1 MLFVA
6 AYDIVDDGIRNKVA
20 QYLENYGE
28 RVQYSCFELH
38 LNPKEQVEIVAIRL
52 RQWIESGDRVFIYP
66 ITKRVR
72 GSVIKLPDEKKKMVE
87 ELLKTYPKLSRRLFR
102 AMFKEQLELTFKTT
116 FKRIKNYL
124 IVYDIEDDYARNR
137 LSQYLEK
144 VGVRVQLSVF
154 EAEISPQAM
163 AGVVEN
169 LIPYSTHGK
178 IYIYPL
184 DKTSLKEVIRIGKP
198 YSDLDFSY

>member
-1 MLFVA
+1 MLFVVV
-6 AYDIVDDGIRNKVA
+6 YDIVDDGIRNKVA

-52 RQWIESGDRVFIYP
+52 RQLIETEDRVFIYP
-66 ITKRVR
+66 ITKRAR

-87 ELLKTYPKLSRRLFR
+87 ELLQNYPNLSKRLFK
-102 AMFKEQLELTFKTT
+102 AMFKEQLEFTFKTT
-116 FKRIKNYL
+116 FKRIQNYL
-124 IVYDIEDDYARNR
+124 IVYDIEDDYVRSR
-137 LSQYLEK
+137 LSQYLEGL
-144 VGVRVQLSVF
+144 GVRVQLSVF
-154 EAEISPQAM
+154 EAEVSPRAM
-163 AGVVEN
+163 AEVVED
-169 LIPYSTHGK
+169 LISYSKYGK

-184 DKTSLKEVIRIGKP
+184 DKKSLKDVIRIGKP